1 VFNQFKVNHAEYL
14 EFVDMMRNKSEEDL
28 EQIKQKID

>member
-14 EFVDMMRNKSEEDL
+14 EFVELMRN
-28 EQIKQKID
+28 